1 MKDTLFDS
9 HYILDW
15 IGNESLFL
23 FCGWTCQV
31 TISFYLLFFLGGG
44 LNCTV
49 IRKYRNAHALQC
61 DHSKARVTHC

>member
-31 TISFYLLFFLGGG
+31 TISFYLLFFFGGG
-44 LNCTV
+44 
-49 IRKYRNAHALQC
+49 
-61 DHSKARVTHC
+61 D